1 MSVNGAIVEGEGGSM
16 NTTLTLA
23 APWIPVRWS
32 EFLPTIIAA
41 TAAYLGL
48 EII

>member
-1 MSVNGAIVEGEGGSM
+1 MEGEGGNM
-16 NTTLTLA
+16 NTTLTIA

-41 TAAYLGL
+41 TAAYFGL
-48 EII
+48 EIA

>member
-1 MSVNGAIVEGEGGSM
+1 M

-32 EFLPTIIAA
+32 EFLPTILAA

-48 EII
+48 EIA